1 VARLYVDEDV
11 PRSVAE
17 HLRGLGH
24 DVLTV
29 REAGMDGQG
38 VPDDEVL
45 AYACSGDRAVV
56 TKNRKH
62 FVQLHARDQGHCGI
76 IAFTEDLD
84 YAALAARIHEAIGGR
99 EDLTGCLIKVN
110 RPQA

>member
-1 VARLYVDEDV
+1 VASLYVDEDV

-24 DVLTV
+24 DILTV
-29 REAGMDGQG
+29 REAGMDGRSI
-38 VPDDEVL
+38 PDDEVL
-45 AYACSGDRAVV
+45 AFACSQGRAVL

-62 FVQLHARDQGHCGI
+62 FVQLHARVPAHCGI
-76 IAFTEDLD
+76 ITFTEDLD
-84 YAALAARIHEAIGGR
+84 YAALAARIDEAIGGR